1 MKQFV
6 KKFNNLIKNTIFK
19 VKNKT
24 NNKLK
29 ISSFN
34 KAIITFIGLLFLY
47 LFYSL
52 IPTLYDKN
60 WLKDNIKAKLFKE
73 FKLNLNFVEN
83 ISYRILPAPHFIIK
97 DSNLLLNN
105 SSKKRYIAE
114 IRELKIFLNKS
125 NFFDKE
131 KMKIEEV
138 IINDANFFLL
148 PSDFK
153 ELNHSIN
160 HKFSNKKIKINKSN
174 IFFKNNLDEIIT
186 IIEIDKVNFFF
197 DDKKLENQFNSKG
210 SIFAIPF
217 TLEIKNKKDLFKKK
231 NFLFEERNF
240 LFKAK
245 SLNLNILNNN
255 IKKNNNST
263 VGNNIISFFN
273 SIVDTEYE
281 LRDKNIIFKSKDSKL
296 KNYKVEYDGEIS
308 TSPFDLNLNIR
319 LNSNKISRLFILN
332 STLIE
337 FFKSGLLFNDNISL
351 NTSITVNSN
360 GGQDFFDD
368 AKIYFNLF
376 NGKINFDKT
385 QFINKKIGLFEIS
398 DSSLFFDDDK
408 LVLKTNLLFNITNSN
423 NLFSFL
429 NTSKAGR
436 KEMKNI
442 LANIDYYFIDNTII
456 FNNIMIDNNK
466 LSKQSMNILEGLYDN
481 NTNNLVKTKR
491 LLNKL
496 FSAYAG

>member
-97 DSNLLLNN
+97 DSNLLVNN

-114 IRELKIFLNKS
+114 IRELKIFLNKL

-153 ELNHSIN
+153 ELNQSIN
-160 HKFSNKKIKINKSN
+160 RKFSNKKIKINKSN

-186 IIEIDKVNFFF
+186 IIEIDKINFFV
-197 DDKKLENQFNSKG
+197 DDKELENQFNSKG
-210 SIFAIPF
+210 NIFAIPF
-217 TLEIKNKKDLFKKK
+217 TLEIKDKKDLFK
-231 NFLFEERNF
+231 ERNF

-245 SLNLNILNNN
+245 SLNLSILNNS
-255 IKKNNNST
+255 IKNNNNST

-273 SIVDTEYE
+273 SIIDTEYE
-281 LRDKNIIFKSKDSKL
+281 LTDKNIIFKSKGSKL

-308 TSPFDLNLNIR
+308 TSPFDLDLNIR

-351 NTSITVNSN
+351 NTFITVNSN

-408 LVLKTNLLFNITNSN
+408 LVLKTNLLFNINNSN

-429 NTSKAGR
+429 NTSRAGR

-442 LANIDYYFIDNTII
+442 LANIDYYFIDNTIK

-466 LSKQSMNILEGLYDN
+466 LSEQSMNILEGLYDN

-491 LLNKL
+491 LLNEL
-496 FSAYAG
+496 FSSYEG

>member
-160 HKFSNKKIKINKSN
+160 RKFSNKKIKINKSN

-186 IIEIDKVNFFF
+186 IIEIDKINFFF
-197 DDKKLENQFNSKG
+197 DDKKLENKFNSKG
-210 SIFAIPF
+210 NIFAIPF
-217 TLEIKNKKDLFKKK
+217 TLEIKDKKDLFKEK
-231 NFLFEERNF
+231 NFLFKERNF
-240 LFKAK
+240 LFQAK
-245 SLNLNILNNN
+245 SLNLNILNNS

-263 VGNNIISFFN
+263 VGNNNISFFN

-281 LRDKNIIFKSKDSKL
+281 LTDKNIIFKSKNSKL

-308 TSPFDLNLNIR
+308 TSPFDLDLNIR
-319 LNSNKISRLFILN
+319 LNNNKISRLFILN

-351 NTSITVNSN
+351 NTSITINSN

-408 LVLKTNLLFNITNSN
+408 LVLKTNLLFNISNSN

-429 NTSKAGR
+429 NTGRAGR

-442 LANIDYYFIDNTII
+442 LANIDYYFIDNTIK

-466 LSKQSMNILEGLYDN
+466 LSEQSMNILEGLYDN

-491 LLNKL
+491 LLNEL
-496 FSAYAG
+496 FSVYEG

>member
-138 IINDANFFLL
+138 IINNANFFLL

-160 HKFSNKKIKINKSN
+160 RKFSNKKIKINKSN

-186 IIEIDKVNFFF
+186 IIEIDKINFFF

-210 SIFAIPF
+210 NIFAIPF
-217 TLEIKNKKDLFKKK
+217 TLEIKDKKDLFK
-231 NFLFEERNF
+231 ERNF
-240 LFKAK
+240 LFQAK
-245 SLNLNILNNN
+245 SLNLNILNNS
-255 IKKNNNST
+255 IKNNNNST

-281 LRDKNIIFKSKDSKL
+281 LTDKNIIFKSKDSKL
-296 KNYKVEYDGEIS
+296 KNYKVEYDGEVS
-308 TSPFDLNLNIR
+308 TSPFDLDLNIK
-319 LNSNKISRLFILN
+319 LNNYKISRLFILN
-332 STLIE
+332 SKLIE

-408 LVLKTNLLFNITNSN
+408 LVLKTNLLFNINNSN

-429 NTSKAGR
+429 NTSRTGR

-442 LANIDYYFIDNTII
+442 LANIDYYFIDNTIK

-491 LLNKL
+491 LLNEL
-496 FSAYAG
+496 FSAYEG